1 MYHAD
6 RGRAIDPESK
16 AGATGGQRR
25 RDRMVGMIEGHL
37 RRDLMAREMQRDE
50 QERGVAIR
58 DEAEEYGAQ
67 LSDYNLIAA
76 YENMGA
82 AKKAIDALQLA
93 GIEAAEYSLLGETV
107 AESESRVDQESVHEG
122 DAALTNEWLRMA
134 VVWGVAGGILGAIV
148 GAILA
153 AIPGVPLNF
162 WYWMIIG
169 AFTGV
174 MLGAFAGVMTRI
186 DAGPNADA
194 AYRPMSDRHV
204 LVGVI
209 SQDPK
214 RVARAETV
222 LTRGHPLSLHRYD
235 HGGRLQA

>member
-1 MYHAD
+1 MYHAEW
-6 RGRAIDPESK
+6 RRAIDRESK
-16 AGATGGQRR
+16 AAAMRGQRR
-25 RDRMVGMIEGHL
+25 RDRRIGMIEGHYGGVF
-37 RRDLMAREMQRDE
+37 MAREMQRDE
-50 QERGVAIR
+50 RRRGEAIR
-58 DEAEEYGAQ
+58 DEAAEYGAQ
-67 LSDYNLIAA
+67 FSDYNLVAA
-76 YENMGA
+76 YENMRA
-82 AKKAIDALQLA
+82 AKKAIDALELA

-107 AESESRVDQESVHEG
+107 AESEARVDQASVHEG
-122 DAALTNEWLRMA
+122 DAALTNDWLRMA
-134 VVWGVAGGILGAIV
+134 VMWGVAGGILGAIV

-186 DAGPNADA
+186 DAGDNVDA

-209 SQDPK
+209 SQDQK

-222 LTRGHPLSLHRYD
+222 LTRGHPLALHRYD
-235 HGGRLQA
+235 RGGQLQA